1 MSYLYPGE
9 MCIRKKKMKIPKGH
23 SKAISRRRTDN
34 TMAKKKKNKKTNN
47 DLQNRKH
54 KDKTKDRVTRTR
66 VLWNGKQFLLHV
78 RRPSCECQQNIHIFI
93 RCRLHF

>member
-9 MCIRKKKMKIPKGH
+9 MCIRKKNEDTKGAFK
-23 SKAISRRRTDN
+23 SYKS
-34 TMAKKKKNKKTNN
+34 KKNRQHNGQKEKVQKDEQQST
-47 DLQNRKH
+47 KH
-54 KDKTKDRVTRTR
+54 THKTKDRVTRTR

-93 RCRLHF
+93 RCGLHF